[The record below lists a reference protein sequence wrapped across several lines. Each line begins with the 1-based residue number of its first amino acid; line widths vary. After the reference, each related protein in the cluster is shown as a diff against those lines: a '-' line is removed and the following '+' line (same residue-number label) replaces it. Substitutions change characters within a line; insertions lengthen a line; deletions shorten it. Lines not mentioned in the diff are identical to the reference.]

1 MLVSSLKML
10 YIFILLCLLGL
21 GSVVRGQQGAQ
32 CSAVNACLEG
42 CCSKDGR
49 YVYFHSSYEIDCLTD
64 SIISYGFGPDFC
76 GEGCQGTCD
85 AIAQCG
91 QYSNVPTC
99 PLNVCCSQDGFCGT
113 TADFCGDGCQNG
125 YEPPT

>member
-49 YVYFHSSYEIDCLTD
+49 YVYFHSSYE
-64 SIISYGFGPDFC
+64 
-76 GEGCQGTCD
+76 GCQGTCD

-125 YEPPT
+125 CEPPT